1 MQHSAIWQGSLY
13 ASHFLV
19 LSMIVYIVCTFLS
32 FHTWTDGL
40 AHEDRTR
47 DTWTIA
53 TTNTDARLAECILLR
68 IIVNVSGLTAN
79 LRHINLLHGLIF
91 SKVLFHGW
99 WRSVIHLIDS
109 THMSKV
115 LFLRMEQRQVA
126 SRSPLLII
134 IRCSNIDYFR
144 LWSRIIR
151 FFSTKLGNETLMLW
165 HFIWISTVDHYLAG
179 VWTSSNRTNI
189 RLLNMIVCIKIR
201 IYLNMVVIPSWLLRF
216 NITIKWGILHVTVE
230 WTLRYIC

>member
-1 MQHSAIWQGSLY
+1 MLRSAFCQGSLY

-19 LSMIVYIVCTFLS
+19 LSMIVYIVCTLLG
-32 FHTWTDGL
+32 FHAWTDGL

-47 DTWTIA
+47 DTRTIA
-53 TTNTDARLAECILLR
+53 TANTNARLAEYIFLR
-68 IIVNVSGLTAN
+68 ITVHVSGLTAN

-91 SKVLFHGW
+91 SKVLFHGR

-115 LFLRMEQRQVA
+115 LFLRMEQRHVP
-126 SRSPLLII
+126 SRSSLLII

-144 LWSRIIR
+144 LWPRIIR
-151 FFSTKLGNETLMLW
+151 FFSTKLWNEALMLW
-165 HFIWISTVDHYLAG
+165 NFIWIGTVDHNLAG
-179 VWTSSNRTNI
+179 VGTSSNRTNI
-189 RLLNMIVCIKIR
+189 RLLNMIVCIKIW
-201 IYLNMVVIPSWLLRF
+201 IYLNMVVVPSWLLRL

-230 WTLRYIC
+230 